1 MGFNPVPKKLRERPL
16 VKEWNSKH
24 LRRNQRKTIMRPL
37 KFTQHVS
44 YLISFV
50 RKEEIT
56 TCWGIPVSS
65 TGRGTFHALSHGRI
79 GREAGQCLYTCLNH
93 HDAEGQGVEWCGCSS
108 SPFSSLHCA
117 SFQELLTLTHPF
129 LNSFLILEPNEKKK
143 KYQFSESKNGAY
155 VSQLCFVSTWLELA

>member
-1 MGFNPVPKKLRERPL
+1 M
-16 VKEWNSKH
+16 KEWNSKH
-24 LRRNQRKTIMRPL
+24 LRRNQRTTVMRPL

-50 RKEEIT
+50 RKEKIT

-65 TGRGTFHALSHGRI
+65 TGRGTSHEPSHGRI

-93 HDAEGQGVEWCGCSS
+93 HDAEGQGCEGQVMWLLFLPIQFPPLCQLPGAADSH
-108 SPFSSLHCA
+108 PSLPQLI
-117 SFQELLTLTHPF
+117 S
-129 LNSFLILEPNEKKK
+129 NSRTKLKKK